1 MEGIL
6 KKKVSILR
14 GFEDKWFKLTEDGFL
29 EYYEIKPSTI
39 SQNTDVLANQIPCY
53 VSGFGMKEGGLFNM
67 KWERRYFVL
76 SDGGFQYYTSE
87 TVTTPQ
93 RTVSID
99 DIKGVANANGYRG
112 KELVFQLVT
121 KHRTFY
127 IEVDTP
133 SDLEKWTKEVS
144 CCLQKREQL
153 WLNPDIRVM
162 KGKIYIVLAS
172 LAPERDDCTFRI
184 ITNSGETHI
193 LRSSQ
198 LMDRQKWIDAILKTQ
213 KSVNEDM
220 GPFGVK
226 PKVRGEWASD
236 KTALT
241 KECAIELSRKLSR
254 SVGDKPED
262 LTNQTMEEIV
272 EPEETNTYTKQN
284 CLCVAAIDFGSS
296 DSGCAFSMRSDYK
309 LNPLNIQREPLDGKG
324 SATRKS
330 PTIVLMNPAG
340 QFAAFGEMARQQY
353 EELANDEKGNEK
365 EWFYFRRFKMQLY
378 TKKGIDKD
386 MMLKDINGREMKASD
401 IFACCIEYI
410 KNKVFVRVE
419 EAVRGLTEEQIH
431 WMITVP
437 AIWNE
442 SARQFMREAATK
454 AGINQEL
461 LTLVL
466 EPEAAAVFCKYVE
479 VAKSVT
485 DKGANLEVFKSGS
498 QFLVVDL
505 GGGTVDITCNE
516 VTETG
521 QLQEIYHASGGPW
534 GGNMINERIWKL
546 IRSIF
551 GNALFDQCMK
561 KNTSA
566 QLELLKAIEDG
577 KMKISP
583 GDQAIFKLPY
593 DMSED
598 TNVTSTA
605 GKISGGKVYIN
616 LKDISIIF
624 ESSIK
629 QVCTHLSK
637 VLARDETR
645 NVKAL
650 LLVGGYASCKILKET
665 IKTTF
670 PEYDIICPF
679 NPEMIVLN
687 GAVIMGH
694 ESRPIIGRLARFH
707 YGLAVPS
714 GLKIIPKMETPH
726 VLTEFHNELNFLPLI
741 CKGTPVRIG
750 EEVAQ
755 YSFIVTSEELTDIQ
769 IGILTCEDDEAP
781 STIAENNCTQI
792 GKIEAKIPA
801 LSKLTEIRIIVS
813 CDETEFKVTA
823 VIEELG
829 HRFSARCLFLN

>member
-6 KKKVSILR
+6 KKKISILR

-29 EYYEIKPSTI
+29 EYYEIKPSI
-39 SQNTDVLANQIPCY
+39 LSQDTDVSANQIPSY
-53 VSGFGMKEGGLFNM
+53 VSGFGMKEGGLFGRR
-67 KWERRYFVL
+67 WERRYFVL
-76 SDGGFQYYTSE
+76 SDCGFQYYTSE
-87 TVTTPQ
+87 TETTPQ
-93 RTVSID
+93 RTVSIE
-99 DIKGVANANGYRG
+99 DIKGVANANGYRD
-112 KELVFQLVT
+112 KQSVFQLVT
-121 KHRTFY
+121 KNRTFF
-127 IEVDTP
+127 IEVETP
-133 SDLEKWTKEVS
+133 SELEKWTKELS

-153 WLNPDIRVM
+153 WL
-162 KGKIYIVLAS
+162 AS
-172 LAPERDDCTFRI
+172 LAPDKDDCTFRI

-198 LMDRQKWIDAILKTQ
+198 LMDRQKWIDAILDTQ

-226 PKVRGEWASD
+226 LKVRGEWASG

-241 KECAIELSRKLSR
+241 KEDAIVVSRKLSK
-254 SVGDKPED
+254 SVGDKPGN
-262 LTNQTMEEIV
+262 LINQTMTEIV
-272 EPEETNTYTKQN
+272 EPEDTNAYTKQT
-284 CLCVAAIDFGSS
+284 CLCVAAIDLGSS
-296 DSGCAFSMRSDYK
+296 DSGCAFSMRSAYN
-309 LNPLNIQREPLDGKG
+309 LNPLNIHTEPLGDKG
-324 SATRKS
+324 SEKRKS
-330 PTIVLMNPAG
+330 PTIVLMDPAG
-340 QFAAFGEMARQQY
+340 QFAAFGDIAQQQY
-353 EELANDEKGNEK
+353 EELALDEEDK

-378 TKKGIDKD
+378 TKKGLDKD
-386 MMLKDINGREMKASD
+386 MMLEDINGREMKASNV
-401 IFACCIEYI
+401 FACCIEYI
-410 KNKVFVRVE
+410 KNKVFKRAE
-419 EAVRGLTEEQIH
+419 EAVRGLTEEQVH

-466 EPEAAAVFCKYVE
+466 EPEAAAVYCKYVE
-479 VAKSVT
+479 IRRNEP
-485 DKGANLEVFKSGS
+485 GEEANLEVFKPGS
-498 QFLVVDL
+498 QFLIVDL

-534 GGNMINERIWKL
+534 GGNMINKRIWKL

-551 GNALFDQCMK
+551 GNAFFDQCMK
-561 KNTSA
+561 KYTYA
-566 QLELLKAIEDG
+566 QLELLKAIEEG

-583 GDQAIFKLPY
+583 GAKAVFKLPY
-593 DMSED
+593 EMCDN
-598 TNVTSTA
+598 TNITSTA
-605 GKISGGKVYIN
+605 GEIIGGKIHIN
-616 LKDISIIF
+616 PKDISIVF

-650 LLVGGYASCKILKET
+650 LLVGGYASCKMLKER

-670 PEYDIICPF
+670 NEYDIICPLT
-679 NPEMIVLN
+679 PEMIVLK

-714 GLKIIPKMETPH
+714 GLKLIQKMDTPH
-726 VLTEFHNELNFLPLI
+726 VRTEFYNELNFLPLI
-741 CKGTPVRIG
+741 LKGTPIRIG

-769 IGILTCEDDEAP
+769 IGVLTCEDDKAP

-792 GKIEAKIPA
+792 GQIEAKIPA

-829 HRFSARCLFLN
+829 HRFSARCLFLH